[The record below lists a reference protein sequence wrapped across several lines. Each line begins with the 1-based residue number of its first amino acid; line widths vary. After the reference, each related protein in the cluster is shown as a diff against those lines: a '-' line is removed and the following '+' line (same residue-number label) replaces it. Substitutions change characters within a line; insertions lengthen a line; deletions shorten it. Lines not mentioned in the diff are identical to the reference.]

1 MNLWNPAGLYRP
13 RPVPS
18 LTFPIPMPRQS
29 VESRAGAA
37 WRSKARKSLPQPP
50 EHLSQE
56 ARKLWARILA
66 SKPSDWFEEGN
77 LPILAQY
84 YDLVAEQAKMV
95 LHRNELDVLK
105 PIGVTERTELVQARI
120 NMNRA
125 IRDHAL
131 AGTTLAVKL
140 RLTVQNT
147 IDRKSGILDEK
158 VPEAAVIERRSS
170 LLAGRQLDS

>member
-1 MNLWNPAGLYRP
+1 
-13 RPVPS
+13 
-18 LTFPIPMPRQS
+18 MPRQS
-29 VESRAGAA
+29 VEARTAA
-37 WRSKARKSLPQPP
+37 VWRSKSRKSLPEPP

-84 YDLVAEQAKMV
+84 CALVAEQAKMV

-105 PIGVTERTELVQARI
+105 PIGVTERTELIQARI
-120 NMNRA
+120 NMNWA

-131 AGTTLAVKL
+131 AGVGA
-140 RLTVQNT
+140 
-147 IDRKSGILDEK
+147 
-158 VPEAAVIERRSS
+158 RR
-170 LLAGRQLDS
+170 LAG